1 MEVIRRCVC
10 RSVEEEL
17 DDALT
22 DSGGTYI
29 PFSRNALMF
38 DNRRR
43 EGADGERRMIGSG
56 RRTGAFGLCANVVL
70 FTDAAAAACAALR
83 ALNGAASLRT

>member
-1 MEVIRRCVC
+1 
-10 RSVEEEL
+10 
-17 DDALT
+17 
-22 DSGGTYI
+22 
-29 PFSRNALMF
+29 MF

-43 EGADGERRMIGSG
+43 EEADGERRMIGSG